1 MKDPA
6 LLDLSDDRILAA
18 FAALMLG
25 TSPLE
30 PSADAFEIAAMASRL
45 AEPRPSRPGDVETT
59 RAFRSVYMLARDHAP
74 EASPRPGRNPV
85 LRWAVLDEVLRLR
98 HRQRAALTLR
108 YVLAL
113 PPAAVARVLGVSKAR
128 AREIAE
134 AGAVRVHR
142 AFGRRVDIGR
152 HLRSV
157 GAMLGGAHSAEPA
170 VAPKEPRPV
179 FRLLLSNVAE
189 QPASRDRSPGP
200 VASLRPRPIYN
211 VRRPVPLGAAPAVPR
226 VERAVAR
233 PRRVALAVAACIAAL
248 MFLGA
253 FVPAAMVTPSARLP
267 LAAVPVAP
275 AVQEV
280 RDVVAPPSAPSAG
293 FAVVVRPG
301 DTLWSIAG
309 RVLGSEARWGEL
321 WRANAGRLMADGVR
335 FLDPDLIL
343 PGWKLRLPAR

>member
-6 LLDLSDDRILAA
+6 LLDLSNDGILAA

-30 PSADAFEIAAMASRL
+30 PSANAFDIAAMASRL
-45 AEPRPSRPGDVETT
+45 AEPRPSRPGDVEAT
-59 RAFRSVYMLARDHAP
+59 RALRSVYMLARDHAP
-74 EASPRPGRNPV
+74 ETPPRRERNPV

-108 YVLAL
+108 YVLGV
-113 PPAAVARVLGVSKAR
+113 PPAAVARVLGVSKPR

-134 AGAVRVHR
+134 AGALRVHR
-142 AFGRRVDIGR
+142 AFARRVDVGR
-152 HLRSV
+152 HLRSI
-157 GAMLGGAHSAEPA
+157 GAMLGGSSEEPA
-170 VAPKEPRPV
+170 AAPKEPRPV
-179 FRLLLSNVAE
+179 FKLLLSNVAE
-189 QPASRDRSPGP
+189 APASRERQPAP

-211 VRRPVPLGAAPAVPR
+211 VPLPSPVGPAPAVPR
-226 VERAVAR
+226 AERAAAR
-233 PRRVALAVAACIAAL
+233 PRRLALAVAACIAAL
-248 MFLGA
+248 TFLGA
-253 FVPAAMVTPSARLP
+253 FVPAAMVSPSARPP

-280 RDVVAPPSAPSAG
+280 RDVVAPPSAS

-301 DTLWSIAG
+301 DSLWSIAG
-309 RVLGSEARWGEL
+309 RVLGSEARWNEL
-321 WRANAGRLMADGVR
+321 WRANAGRLMGDGNR